1 MADGKRMDTTSAPLR
16 VLITGAAR
24 AIGAATATE
33 LTQAGHQVVATARDV
48 SLLKDLD
55 VAERLELDVTDG
67 ESVRRAIRA
76 AGDLDVIV
84 NNAAV
89 CGKGP
94 LENYPLDR
102 LRTIFETNT
111 LGPLSLVQEV
121 LPAWRRR
128 GSGVVVNVSSVQ
140 GKVAAPLEGPYSA
153 SKFALEALSESL
165 HYELRHFGIRVV
177 IVEPGFTA
185 PGMKGMD
192 GVPGDT
198 DYRQLWEEWEMVEV
212 NANGPDGRPGPEP
225 VAVAIRSAIEN
236 PDTPLR
242 VPVGQDAAT
251 ILESRARLD
260 DASFEMAMRESM
272 SLTW

>member
-1 MADGKRMDTTSAPLR
+1 MDTTSAPLR

-24 AIGAATATE
+24 AIGAATAAE
-33 LTQAGHQVVATARDV
+33 LTRAGHEVVATARDV

-67 ESVRRAIRA
+67 GSIRRAIRA
-76 AGDLDVIV
+76 AGELDVIV

-94 LENYPLDR
+94 LESYPLDR
-102 LRTIFETNT
+102 LRTILETNT
-111 LGPLSLVQEV
+111 FGSAVAGPRGPAGLATPGERCGGQCQFGPGQGGGSPGRAVLGLQIRP
-121 LPAWRRR
+121 R
-128 GSGVVVNVSSVQ
+128 GPVGD
-140 GKVAAPLEGPYSA
+140 
-153 SKFALEALSESL
+153 L

-192 GVPGDT
+192 GVPGDE
-198 DYRQLWEEWEMVEV
+198 DYRQLWEEWESAQD
-212 NANGPDGRPGPEP
+212 NANGPDGHPGPEP
-225 VAVAIRSAIEN
+225 VAMAIRSAIEN

-242 VPVGQDAAT
+242 VPVGDDAAS

-260 DASFEMAMRESM
+260 DASFEMAMRETM